1 MTDAIEAFNLKLLL
15 FIREHMLDDQS
26 SKLHILM
33 GVDKDAAHLI
43 KTASIEDIIKL
54 SKVGLFLFS
63 PRFECDELK
72 KILDSNVL
80 DPKTLVEIFK

>member
-33 GVDKDAAHLI
+33 GVDNDAAHLI

-54 SKVGLFLFS
+54 SKVGFFLFS

-72 KILDSNVL
+72 KILDSNTL